1 MKLMRKIYL
10 VSGALLLITI
20 TAILVYVESNARL
33 NSGNIKKVQNEITNN
48 ETQTSNS
55 QKQIRIS
62 ITNLTVNRINDND
75 SNVQVSFDVTNPSER
90 TIILEEI
97 QYNIIV
103 KNTKLVSGSIGQKL
117 EGFLTPAA
125 DIYPIIGNSSIMLK
139 DKKMIDRHNFDSTIW
154 NNFDQGKTSAT
165 INGTISYKSTTG
177 LESNRSEKDFRFTVP
192 THHNLQ

>member
-10 VSGALLLITI
+10 VSGAILLITI
-20 TAILVYVESNARL
+20 TVILVYVESNARL

-75 SNVQVSFDVTNPSER
+75 SNVQVIFDVTNPSEG

-97 QYNIIV
+97 QYNLIV

-125 DIYPIIGNSSIMLK
+125 DIYPIIGNNSIMLK
-139 DKKMIDRHNFDSTIW
+139 DRKMIDRHNFDSTIW
-154 NNFDQGKTSAT
+154 NNFDQEKTSVT

-192 THHNLQ
+192 THHNL

>member
-10 VSGALLLITI
+10 VSGAILLITI
-20 TAILVYVESNARL
+20 TVILVYVESNARL

-48 ETQTSNS
+48 ETQTSNL

-75 SNVQVSFDVTNPSER
+75 SNVQVIFDVTNPSEG

-103 KNTKLVSGSIGQKL
+103 KNTRLVSGSIGQKL

-139 DKKMIDRHNFDSTIW
+139 DRKMIDRHNFDSTIW
-154 NNFDQGKTSAT
+154 NNFDQEKTSVT

-177 LESNRSEKDFRFTVP
+177 LESNRSEKDFRFIVP
-192 THHNLQ
+192 THHNL

>member
-10 VSGALLLITI
+10 VSGAILLITI
-20 TAILVYVESNARL
+20 TVILVYVESNARL

-48 ETQTSNS
+48 ETQTSNL

-75 SNVQVSFDVTNPSER
+75 SNVQVIFDVTNPSEG

-97 QYNIIV
+97 QYNLIV

-125 DIYPIIGNSSIMLK
+125 DIYPIIGNNSIMLK
-139 DKKMIDRHNFDSTIW
+139 DRKMIDRHNFDSTIW
-154 NNFDQGKTSAT
+154 NNFDQEKTSVT

-192 THHNLQ
+192 THHNL